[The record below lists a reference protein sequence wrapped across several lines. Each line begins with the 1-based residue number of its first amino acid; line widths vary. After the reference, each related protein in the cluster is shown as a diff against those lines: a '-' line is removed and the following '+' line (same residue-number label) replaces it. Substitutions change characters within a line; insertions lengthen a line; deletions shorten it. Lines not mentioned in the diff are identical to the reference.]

1 METLE
6 SLLKTKVRTRN
17 NLEFIPDFRVNV
29 QEDKGA
35 LRFSIHPFTHNGN
48 TLNFV
53 VRGNELIPHKGN
65 L

>member
-17 NLEFIPDFRVNV
+17 NLEFTPDFRVNV
-29 QEDKGA
+29 QEDGGIEI
-35 LRFSIHPFTHNGN
+35 FHPPLAHTTADL

-53 VRGNELIPHKGN
+53 VKNELFTHKGY